1 MVSGAA
7 VPATH
12 KIWLG
17 HPDARQVSDL
27 PDTIP
32 RKLKVVYDHKRLILP
47 Q

>member
-17 HPDARQVSDL
+17 HADARQDSDL

-32 RKLKVVYDHKRLILP
+32 LKLKVVYDQDRLILP